1 MLSDKLKKLREDK
14 GLQPKDVANFL
25 GITRQGY
32 CRYEDGK
39 SDLST
44 STLSKL
50 ADFYGVSTDYLLGRD
65 EQKLNED
72 VTAMTDNEL
81 DKALIQSYMAMN
93 ETDKQGIR
101 NYILEIF
108 KRINELDN
116 SGDNSNKIQESPP
129 QIVQTKAPPK
139 TEEPETFKTQEV
151 ARHGQVES
159 KIVTKEFL
167 DFLEANQL
175 EDDSEL

>member
-1 MLSDKLKKLREDK
+1 MLADKLKKLREDK

-65 EQKLNED
+65 EQKLNKD

-81 DKALIQSYMAMN
+81 DKALIQSYIAMN

-116 SGDNSNKIQESPP
+116 SEDNSSKIQESPP
-129 QIVQTKAPPK
+129 QIVQTKAPVV
-139 TEEPETFKTQEV
+139 EEPKKPKYEVKLGASDGKPAETIT
-151 ARHGQVES
+151 VETVE
-159 KIVTKEFL
+159 KILNAPDV
-167 DFLEANQL
+167 
-175 EDDSEL
+175 DDDEL

>member
-1 MLSDKLKKLREDK
+1 MASDSLKEKLKKLREDK

-50 ADFYGVSTDYLLGRD
+50 ADFYDVSTDYLLGRD
-65 EQKLNED
+65 EKKLSED
-72 VTAMTDNEL
+72 VASMTDNEL
-81 DKALIQSYMAMN
+81 DKALIQGYMAMT
-93 ETDKQGIR
+93 ETDRQGIR

-108 KRINELDN
+108 KRIAELDT
-116 SGDNSNKIQESPP
+116 SNNAQESPP
-129 QIVQTKAPPK
+129 
-139 TEEPETFKTQEV
+139 
-151 ARHGQVES
+151 
-159 KIVTKEFL
+159 KE
-167 DFLEANQL
+167 NK
-175 EDDSEL
+175 